1 MEKAVDSYQIKRRR
15 FLSAARSPCLLYD
28 PVFEVVDRIPI
39 ISSSFLSVL
48 LLHLESQDASSP
60 PLSSAFVLH
69 ASIHWR
75 RHRLKTRP
83 QSEWLDQRRWL
94 ARWWKDRQRHL
105 ISSLGFIRLGPKVVH
120 RHLVYRFSS
129 CRNTWLV
136 SRDRERFQRY
146 LPIEQCGRG
155 TTGEGGWSWARRG
168 RLTAEGGRR

>member
-1 MEKAVDSYQIKRRR
+1 MSIE
-15 FLSAARSPCLLYD
+15 FRSFRLA
-28 PVFEVVDRIPI
+28 
-39 ISSSFLSVL
+39 LSVL
-48 LLHLESQDASSP
+48 LLHLESKDTPSP

-69 ASIHWR
+69 ASFHWR

-83 QSEWLDQRRWL
+83 QSEWLEQRRWL
-94 ARWWKDRQRHL
+94 AQRWKDRQRHL

-146 LPIEQCGRG
+146 LPIEQCDRG
-155 TTGEGGWSWARRG
+155 TTGEGGWTWARRG

>member
-15 FLSAARSPCLLYD
+15 FLSATRPPVYCTIRCLKLSIEFRSFHLA
-28 PVFEVVDRIPI
+28 
-39 ISSSFLSVL
+39 LSVL
-48 LLHLESQDASSP
+48 LLHESQDASSP
-60 PLSSAFVLH
+60 PLSSAFVLY
-69 ASIHWR
+69 ASFHWR

-94 ARWWKDRQRHL
+94 ARRWKDRQRHL

-155 TTGEGGWSWARRG
+155 TTGEGG
-168 RLTAEGGRR
+168 